1 MKSIIVNGI
10 CFGVGLA
17 AGIVGTMTY
26 FKNKYSKIADEQI
39 SEMAEYYQHRDEYD
53 RESSNL
59 AEDEAEINPV
69 SENNTDRSKGVLS
82 KEARDEI
89 KAKLTRNYE
98 QTTNYASIYK
108 EKHPDL
114 FKQAEEM
121 ADAEGD
127 IQQPNEAEIANI
139 EHEKHKFDPP
149 KIISDDEYDNLP
161 PNIDTQT
168 LYFHMYDETLV
179 DDNDE
184 IIDNPSVL
192 IGDALNVSDF
202 IDNDETMLFVLN
214 PGIDT
219 AYEIQ
224 KVYGSYDE

>member
-1 MKSIIVNGI
+1 MTINKEATFFIGLGI
-10 CFGVGLA
+10 
-17 AGIVGTMTY
+17 GIVSGVLGSMAY
-26 FKNKYSKIADEQI
+26 FKNKYSKMADEQI
-39 SEMAEYYQHRDEYD
+39 AETEEYYRKYFEVQ
-53 RESSNL
+53 ESYSVD
-59 AEDEAEINPV
+59 DEAEVNPT
-69 SENNTDRSKGVLS
+69 ENTDRSQGILS
-82 KEARDEI
+82 QSARDEI

-127 IQQPNEAEIANI
+127 IEQPNEAQIANI
-139 EHEKHKFDPP
+139 EHEKHKNDPP
-149 KIISDDEYDNLP
+149 KIISDEEYGMLT

-168 LYFHMYDETLV
+168 LYFYMYDETLV

-184 IIDNPSVL
+184 IINDPSVL
-192 IGDALNVSDF
+192 IGDALNASDF